1 MLPRFLP
8 LLAGLMP
15 FTAMVGAF
23 IIGRA
28 YDVLPPCNP
37 VLDGCLS
44 ISATGR
50 RPPGSFL
57 FKALML
63 PYSLVLAFL
72 WFYAVEW
79 LRALNP
85 KLTKAASSAILIS
98 GIVGALALIVYVT
111 FLGTKEPIYEFMRRT
126 GIYFAF
132 LGTGLA
138 QLFVALALLRLARW
152 EPWRNLLGVARILVG
167 LSVALFGLGI
177 LNIIMRQVLEDP
189 DAAENII
196 EWVAALGMQLHF
208 VMLYGVW
215 RATGFSASVGVAAR
229 GTEQGD

>member
-1 MLPRFLP
+1 MLPRLLP

-23 IIGRA
+23 LIGRV
-28 YDVLPPCNP
+28 YGVLPDCIP
-37 VLDGCLS
+37 VIDGCLS

-63 PYSLVLAFL
+63 PYSIVLVFL

-85 KLTKAASSAILIS
+85 QLSKVTVRSILIS

-138 QLFVALALLRLARW
+138 QLFVAVPLLRIARW
-152 EPWRNLLGVARILVG
+152 EPWRVLQAKARALVS
-167 LSVALFGLGI
+167 LSAFLFGLGI
-177 LNIIMRQVLEDP
+177 LNIIMRRVLPDP
-189 DAAENII
+189 DPAENII
-196 EWVAALGMQLHF
+196 EWLAALGMQVHF
-208 VMLYGVW
+208 VILYVVW
-215 RATGFSASVGVAAR
+215 RATGFRAAVGISER
-229 GTEQGD
+229 GAGRA

>member
-1 MLPRFLP
+1 MLPRLLP

-15 FTAMVGAF
+15 FTAMIGALM
-23 IIGRA
+23 IGRA
-28 YDVLPPCNP
+28 FEVLPACNP
-37 VLDGCLS
+37 IIDGCLS

-63 PYSLVLAFL
+63 PYSLVLVFL

-85 KLTKAASSAILIS
+85 KLSNRAAGAILVS
-98 GIVGALALIVYVT
+98 GIIGALALIVYVT

-138 QLFVALALLRLARW
+138 QLFVAIPLLHIARW
-152 EPWRNLLGVARILVG
+152 EPWCSLLGKARTLVS
-167 LSVALFGLGI
+167 LSAILFGLGI
-177 LNIIMRQVLEDP
+177 LNIIMRRVLEDP
-189 DAAENII
+189 DAAENRI
-196 EWVAALGMQLHF
+196 EWLAALGIQLHF
-208 VMLYGVW
+208 VILYWVW
-215 RATGFSASVGVAAR
+215 RATGFRASVGVTRAAP
-229 GTEQGD
+229 D

>member
-1 MLPRFLP
+1 MLPRLLP

-23 IIGRA
+23 LIGRA
-28 YDVLPPCNP
+28 YGVLPDCIPI
-37 VLDGCLS
+37 LDGCLS

-63 PYSLVLAFL
+63 PYSLVLVFV

-85 KLTKAASSAILIS
+85 RLSKAAVRSILIN

-138 QLFVALALLRLARW
+138 QLFIAVPLLRIARW
-152 EPWRNLLGVARILVG
+152 EPWRCLQAKARTLVS
-167 LSVALFGLGI
+167 LSAVLFGLGI
-177 LNIIMRQVLEDP
+177 LNIIMRRILEDP
-189 DAAENII
+189 DPAENII
-196 EWVAALGMQLHF
+196 EWLAALGMQVHF
-208 VMLYGVW
+208 VILYAVW
-215 RATGFSASVGVAAR
+215 RATGFRASVGVNERGAR
-229 GTEQGD
+229 GA

>member
-1 MLPRFLP
+1 MLPRLLP
-8 LLAGLMP
+8 LLAALMP

-23 IIGRA
+23 LIGRA
-28 YDVLPPCNP
+28 YGVLPDCIP
-37 VLDGCLS
+37 VIDGCVS

-57 FKALML
+57 FKAMML
-63 PYSLVLAFL
+63 PYSLVLVFV

-85 KLTKAASSAILIS
+85 KLGKTAVRSILIS

-132 LGTGLA
+132 VGTGLA
-138 QLFVALALLRLARW
+138 QLFVSVPLLRIARW
-152 EPWRNLLGVARILVG
+152 EPWRGLQAKARTLVS
-167 LSVALFGLGI
+167 LSALLFGLGI
-177 LNIIMRQVLEDP
+177 LNIIMRRVLEDP
-189 DAAENII
+189 DPAENII
-196 EWVAALGMQLHF
+196 EWLAALGMQVHF
-208 VMLYGVW
+208 VILYAVW
-215 RATGFSASVGVAAR
+215 RATGFRATVWINER
-229 GTEQGD
+229 GADGN